1 MMSESVLY
9 KPSSYFDTLD
19 WGGVFGR
26 EAPVE
31 IDVGCG
37 KGNFLA
43 WLAGAKPEH
52 NFLGVDRQLVRLR
65 KVDKKIQRAKL
76 ANVRL
81 LRLEFSYVI
90 AKLIPDA
97 SVVAYYIFFPD
108 PWPKRRH
115 AKKRLFQPEFVGELR
130 RTLVA
135 GGVVNVATDNAPYFE
150 QIVGLMRSAAVPAVG
165 AELQTAG
172 TAAFLEERSL
182 PLPEEARTEFE
193 KIFLAK
199 GDAVYRAR
207 WRKK

>member
-1 MMSESVLY
+1 MSTMNPSAIC
-9 KPSSYFDTLD
+9 KPASYFDTLD
-19 WGGVFGR
+19 WREMFGR

-43 WLAGAKPEH
+43 WLAGTKTEH

-65 KVDKKIQRAKL
+65 KVEKKIQRAGL
-76 ANVRL
+76 TNVRL
-81 LRLEFSYVI
+81 LRLEFSYLI
-90 AKLIPDA
+90 AKMIPTG
-97 SVVAYYIFFPD
+97 SVTAYYVFFPD

-115 AKKRLFQPEFVGELR
+115 AKKRLFGPEFVGELR
-130 RTLVA
+130 RTLVS
-135 GGVVNVATDNAPYFE
+135 GGTVNVATDNAPYFE
-150 QIVGLMRSAAVPAVG
+150 QIVGLMSGWKSEAPLA
-165 AELQTAG
+165 
-172 TAAFLEERSL
+172 
-182 PLPEEARTEFE
+182 LPEEARTEFE